1 MTRAV
6 RLDCCRAERKW
17 KKDKLQVSFQMLS
30 PPQGLKSIL
39 MLTTSQSLF
48 PALLSL
54 TDEPNWSKYPNCSGT
69 RQSPINIVSESAKPN
84 NNLSEIHFE
93 NSSNIMSIKNNGET
107 VQVMLESG
115 VKISGGNLS
124 GEYDTVQFHFHWGNG
139 SSVPGSEHT
148 VDGKR
153 YPMELHIVNTMPIY
167 NRNMTQAAEDPTGI
181 AALGF
186 FIERYNLLGNVSL
199 SKYYRYLGSLTTP
212 LCNEAVV
219 WTVFKEPIKV
229 SKDLIDLFSTTLH
242 FNDSTSQLMTNI
254 YRSKS
259 SDMAA
264 GLRDSSHT
272 GAVCGFNLPCDAHND
287 PWLQCWFILSRFGAA
302 AV

>member
-1 MTRAV
+1 WLCSVGAWCYH
-6 RLDCCRAERKW
+6 LPSCSKY
-17 KKDKLQVSFQMLS
+17 QVH
-30 PPQGLKSIL
+30 
-39 MLTTSQSLF
+39 
-48 PALLSL
+48 LLSIIY
-54 TDEPNWSKYPNCSGT
+54 EPNWSKYPNCSGT

-181 AALGF
+181 AALAGF
-186 FIERYNLLGNVSL
+186 SLKDLLGNVSL

-254 YRSKS
+254 YRSVQNQRDRIVWTQRSNS
-259 SDMAA
+259 SASTTCFSL
-264 GLRDSSHT
+264 GLLLLSLTLSSS
-272 GAVCGFNLPCDAHND
+272 
-287 PWLQCWFILSRFGAA
+287 WS
-302 AV
+302 